1 MRHAIFTVTISTV
14 SDTFLPLKS
23 LFTFL
28 LLYRFT
34 FLPFKRNSH
43 IRNSM
48 MRICATITRTNMPKG
63 YTAA

>member
-34 FLPFKRNSH
+34 FKKKPY

>member
-23 LFTFL
+23 L
-28 LLYRFT
+28 FT

>member
-28 LLYRFT
+28 PFYLFT
-34 FLPFKRNSH
+34 SLPFYLLKE
-43 IRNSM
+43 ILTLG
-48 MRICATITRTNMPKG
+48 IA
-63 YTAA
+63 

>member
-28 LLYRFT
+28 PLYLLKEILT
-34 FLPFKRNSH
+34 LG
-43 IRNSM
+43 I
-48 MRICATITRTNMPKG
+48 A
-63 YTAA
+63 